1 MGMRDVRPN
10 SAVSS
15 TSSSGAQLLFG
26 LPSTRPPRPAAK
38 VMIARTEEGFRL
50 ENAIAPH
57 PPPDCPTTMAFP
69 GVTIPSPSMKS
80 INDCQSRSPKV
91 RIVAVS
97 NAGKEEAMMSA
108 LRHCGCLLDKL
119 VGGAIVVRL
128 TIHTPAAPSRKGD
141 DRAYRRGVQAGEC
154 DSTPSG
160 A

>member
-1 MGMRDVRPN
+1 
-10 SAVSS
+10 
-15 TSSSGAQLLFG
+15 
-26 LPSTRPPRPAAK
+26 
-38 VMIARTEEGFRL
+38 MIARTEEGFRL

-108 LRHCGCLLDKL
+108 LRHINGRRTISDGRNYNIAVPGEPERCITKFDQWKKAALF
-119 VGGAIVVRL
+119 L
-128 TIHTPAAPSRKGD
+128 TNRNSMVHDG
-141 DRAYRRGVQAGEC
+141 
-154 DSTPSG
+154 
-160 A
+160 